1 MIPFEVNDTF
11 GIYSFFNN
19 IATVI
24 GAISPFI
31 ILVYYISSMR
41 KDIDY
46 LKEQV
51 EKIEEMLLK
60 QIQDKNKSR

>member
-1 MIPFEVNDTF
+1 MILLETNDTT

-24 GAISPFI
+24 GAVSPLI

-51 EKIEEMLLK
+51 EKIEEILLK

>member
-1 MIPFEVNDTF
+1 MILLETNDTF
-11 GIYSFFNN
+11 GIYSFFSN

-31 ILVYYISSMR
+31 VLVYYISSMR

-60 QIQDKNKSR
+60 QIQDKNKSI